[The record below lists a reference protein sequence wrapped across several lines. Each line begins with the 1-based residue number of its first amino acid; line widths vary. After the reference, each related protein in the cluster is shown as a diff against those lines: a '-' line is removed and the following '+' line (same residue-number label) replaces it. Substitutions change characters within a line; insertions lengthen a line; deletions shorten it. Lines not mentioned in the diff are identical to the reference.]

1 MSIAELKVEMLEII
15 TSVQTEDK
23 ASRMVEALRDI
34 DDDETTEY
42 NLTSEQET
50 ELLES
55 IQETY
60 DPVNWITHGDMKKK
74 HAKWL
79 RK

>member
-1 MSIAELKVEMLEII
+1 
-15 TSVQTEDK
+15 
-23 ASRMVEALRDI
+23 
-34 DDDETTEY
+34 
-42 NLTSEQET
+42 
-50 ELLES
+50 LES

>member
-15 TSVQTEDK
+15 TSVQNEDK

-34 DDDETTEY
+34 ADDETTDY

-55 IQETY
+55 LQESY
-60 DPVNWITHGDMKKK
+60 DPTNWITHDDMKKK